1 MEGKIIKRSSFES
14 TLNDVYRFVLDTGQ
28 SVELVLD
35 SVDVSEP
42 HAEDYECFSLLF
54 SGPKKDFLEQKM
66 YQVTHG
72 KLGDFLLFIVPVGE
86 SEEKIRYEAVFNR
99 KKAE

>member
-14 TLNDVYRFVLDTGQ
+14 TLNDAYRFVLDTGQ

-54 SGPKKDFLEQKM
+54 
-66 YQVTHG
+66 YQVTHA